1 VSRAARC
8 ATCVALSLAIP
19 AGAPEAQQAAP
30 PPAGSAADCPV
41 VGGVRVSVT
50 ARDTGRAAGAPR
62 ELARIDRRAV
72 VDTTFTFDVAERRWV
87 LAELA
92 ASVAAGLADTA
103 RGRWYLCA
111 GGAVGLRR
119 PTLVVRGARGQIRL
133 RASVDAPSRALGP
146 GQTESGR
153 QHTPPRRS

>member
-1 VSRAARC
+1 VSRAARH

-19 AGAPEAQQAAP
+19 GVASEAQQAAP

-50 ARDTGRAAGAPR
+50 TRDTGKAAAAPR
-62 ELARIDRRAV
+62 ERVRIDRRTA
-72 VDTTFTFDVAERRWV
+72 VDTTFTFNVAERRWV

-133 RASVDAPSRALGP
+133 RASVDTLSRALGP
-146 GQTESGR
+146 RQTESGR
-153 QHTPPRRS
+153 PRTPPRRS